1 MASLHGISLLLSIL
15 TGLLLGW
22 LVWALLRYRRATA
35 NGSGG
40 DARGDVLLVL
50 LALAAFSLGS
60 FVAYLLLLGL

>member
-1 MASLHGISLLLSIL
+1 MASLRGISLLLSIL

-35 NGSGG
+35 DGSRV
-40 DARGDVLLVL
+40 DTRGDVLLVL

-60 FVAYLLLLGL
+60 FVAYLLLLSL

>member
-1 MASLHGISLLLSIL
+1 MASLRSISLLLSVL

-35 NGSGG
+35 NGSRV

>member
-15 TGLLLGW
+15 TGLLVGW
-22 LVWALLRYRRATA
+22 LVWALLRYRRAST
-35 NGSGG
+35 NDGRVEMR
-40 DARGDVLLVL
+40 DDVLLVL